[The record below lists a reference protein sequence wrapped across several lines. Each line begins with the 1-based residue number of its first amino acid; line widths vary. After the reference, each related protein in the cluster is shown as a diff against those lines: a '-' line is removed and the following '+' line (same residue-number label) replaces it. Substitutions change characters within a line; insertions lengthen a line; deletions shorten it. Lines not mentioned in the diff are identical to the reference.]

1 MKYLSW
7 IRKSFFDGQ
16 KDLAEEEK
24 LRFMLAAYNAG
35 PTRVQRAT
43 AKARELGLDLK
54 VWFRNVELAMLELGF
69 SEPVI
74 YVSGINKHYVGY
86 LLMGI
91 K

>member
-1 MKYLSW
+1 VKYLSW

-69 SEPVI
+69 SLWLAENASTRDYRV
-74 YVSGINKHYVGY
+74 VDKQGLV
-86 LLMGI
+86 
-91 K
+91 